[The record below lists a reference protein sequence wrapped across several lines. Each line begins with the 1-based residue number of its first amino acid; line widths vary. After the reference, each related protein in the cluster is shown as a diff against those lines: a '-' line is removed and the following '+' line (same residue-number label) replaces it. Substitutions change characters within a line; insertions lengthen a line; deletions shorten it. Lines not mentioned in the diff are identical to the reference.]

1 MSWDRGSIPRYS
13 TNRIDNQGGI
23 PITTIFKA
31 VDTNRA
37 NDMVLT
43 VSCQLTDSHQM
54 VNEVVKQIV
63 SDAAHDLHLALE
75 RQSLPSTVVV
85 CSGDGTA
92 YRNRVVEKFTT

>member
-1 MSWDRGSIPRYS
+1 
-13 TNRIDNQGGI
+13 
-23 PITTIFKA
+23 
-31 VDTNRA
+31 
-37 NDMVLT
+37 
-43 VSCQLTDSHQM
+43 M

-63 SDAAHDLHLALE
+63 TDAAHDLHLALE